1 MINQIPKDA
10 VMLLSVINTK
20 LRDVYPNLD
29 RLCEDMKLSR
39 SEIERKL
46 AEIDY
51 EYDEQTNQFV

>member
-1 MINQIPKDA
+1 MINQIPQDA